1 MGGIKMA
8 TTTKYCEKCNRTI
21 DENEFYQSKNL
32 EKHPDGRV
40 NLCKRCYTMFVDNW
54 DPRTFIPLL
63 EDIDIPYVK
72 EEWDVLLEKHKEHP
86 EKLTGNTILG
96 KYISKMKLRQWKD
109 YRYADTP
116 KIRADLDEK
125 KRFSLQRAGYS
136 EDEIAEIISR
146 GEKLPEHPAIQLAGA
161 PSAQPPAFV
170 YQEEADEFDDKLTD
184 EDKLYLK
191 MKWGKNYKS
200 SEYVRLEQ
208 LWKDMMDSYDIQ
220 TAGHKDTLI
229 MICKASLKANELID
243 ANDLEGFQ
251 KVSKVY
257 DSLMKSGAFTGA
269 QNKTETGE
277 CIDSIGELVQ
287 ICETEGFIPRY
298 YVDGPQDKVDR
309 TLEDL
314 QNYTRSLVMEESN
327 LGNLIENSMKEI
339 EADKKREASA
349 DVDDEEVENSL
360 EDELFKE
367 KDDSELT
374 DIDFMELDQLEEG
387 QELDDEEYYKM
398 LGEGGES

>member
-1 MGGIKMA
+1 M
-8 TTTKYCEKCNRTI
+8 ER
-21 DENEFYQSKNL
+21 
-32 EKHPDGRV
+32 
-40 NLCKRCYTMFVDNW
+40 
-54 DPRTFIPLL
+54 
-63 EDIDIPYVK
+63 
-72 EEWDVLLEKHKEHP
+72 
-86 EKLTGNTILG
+86 
-96 KYISKMKLRQWKD
+96 
-109 YRYADTP
+109 
-116 KIRADLDEK
+116 
-125 KRFSLQRAGYS
+125 
-136 EDEIAEIISR
+136 
-146 GEKLPEHPAIQLAGA
+146 
-161 PSAQPPAFV
+161 
-170 YQEEADEFDDKLTD
+170 
-184 EDKLYLK
+184 
-191 MKWGKNYKS
+191 
-200 SEYVRLEQ
+200 
-208 LWKDMMDSYDIQ
+208 YDIQ

-269 QNKTETGE
+269 QNKGETGE

-349 DVDDEEVENSL
+349 DVDDEEVESSL
-360 EDELFKE
+360 EDELFSE

-374 DIDFMELDQLEEG
+374 DIDFMELDKLEEG